1 MTNCA
6 HTFITEFCVA
16 QIQKKKREKK
26 REHHFQMIRKKIVVM
41 ANGRHMD

>member
-16 QIQKKKREKK
+16 QIQKKKKREK
-26 REHHFQMIRKKIVVM
+26 EGTSFS
-41 ANGRHMD
+41 ND